1 MSLSSKEKLLMSLR
15 SPYLWMVRG
24 VIALSGLLY
33 TPWMLFLLPL
43 SELIVQTWFDQIF
56 KSRLEEDSAAGDR
69 DFARQLSREDAKWY
83 EHIKDCL
90 AQVRDRLPDVQYAPQ
105 VQVDALAQ
113 DVLRRLLTLRRA
125 QALDHETSEEEI
137 SSELER
143 TGKAAAAEKNDRV
156 REVLEERKAL
166 QGQRLE
172 LKKRLQGRVREL
184 GAQLKL
190 IEDQIAFL
198 RDTVL
203 SSEVQQGR
211 ALDEE
216 AQSALKDQI
225 DILNRQ
231 MRICSDLDDEV
242 HSMLKTGSMQRV
254 DKESRDV

>member
-1 MSLSSKEKLLMSLR
+1 
-15 SPYLWMVRG
+15 
-24 VIALSGLLY
+24 
-33 TPWMLFLLPL
+33 
-43 SELIVQTWFDQIF
+43 
-56 KSRLEEDSAAGDR
+56 
-69 DFARQLSREDAKWY
+69 
-83 EHIKDCL
+83 
-90 AQVRDRLPDVQYAPQ
+90 
-105 VQVDALAQ
+105 
-113 DVLRRLLTLRRA
+113 
-125 QALDHETSEEEI
+125 
-137 SSELER
+137 
-143 TGKAAAAEKNDRV
+143 
-156 REVLEERKAL
+156 L

-190 IEDQIAFL
+190 IEDQIGFL

-211 ALDEE
+211 ALDNE

-254 DKESRDV
+254 DKEPRDA